1 MRNTEMTWHQKI
13 NLMNHIGDAY
23 RGSLRRIDLAEK
35 HGARYSSDTIAD
47 DYALR
52 AYVERALKDCS
63 SQTQLIATRDFL
75 EVSERSWYRLYFSQ
89 SSYYRLRRKAVDEY
103 LHNLD
108 LC

>member
-1 MRNTEMTWHQKI
+1 MQSTEMTWHQKV

-23 RGSLRRIDLAEK
+23 RGSKRRIDLAEK
-35 HGARYSSDTIAD
+35 HGARFSSKAIED

-52 AYVERALKDCS
+52 SCVERALKDCS
-63 SQTQLIATRDFL
+63 RQTQLITTRDFL
-75 EVSERSWYRLYFSQ
+75 EVNDRHWYRLYFSQ

-108 LC
+108 IC

>member
-1 MRNTEMTWHQKI
+1 MQNTEMTWHQKV

-35 HGARYSSDTIAD
+35 HGAAYSSGAIAD

-52 AYVERALKDCS
+52 TYVERALKDCS
-63 SQTQLIATRDFL
+63 SQTRLITTRDFL
-75 EVSERSWYRLYFSQ
+75 EVNDPHWYRLYFSQ
-89 SSYYRLRRKAVDEY
+89 SSYYRARRKAVDEY